1 MSIGAL
7 IEKFRVVALDRV
19 ERMNVHLVALE
30 RQPGDAAA
38 IEEILREIHT
48 LKGEAKMMGF
58 ADVNLVAHQ
67 TESVLMWA
75 ASERFFVS
83 GELIEVI
90 FEGMDIVRMLL
101 TKRTGAN
108 DEPIDLSGFVD
119 RVQARLLAAQ
129 QAKAD
134 PAQETPAP
142 VSPLASPGEQDVVV
156 GLDEES
162 DLLPMPATAPRLTK
176 TAERPS
182 SGEFKREGSGVHP
195 GALRLQTDN
204 TLRVSFDKLE
214 RLGDIAS
221 EVMLMGRRLEHQLG
235 TLVGLRGELHAWHQ
249 NAESLLPK
257 SQWGALREL
266 VHRIDSALGVAR
278 EESYMAGMRSGH
290 LDEEVRRL
298 RHVPLAQVISH
309 YPRAIRDLAHGQG
322 KRVRLVQDVG
332 DVEIDRAILS
342 ALSDP
347 LLHLVRNAVDHGL
360 ERPEERAA
368 AGKDAEGELFLG
380 VEYVGDSLKVVLRDD
395 GRGIEPERVKQRAV
409 ARGMMQPE
417 DAEKLTDQQAI
428 ALIFE
433 PGFTTKE
440 QVSDVSGR
448 GLGMDIV
455 LRQITSMGGVVE
467 VDSQVGQGTQFM
479 LLIPLS
485 SAVVMVLLVQ
495 LAERLFAIQA
505 KDVERVLRV
514 GPGDVVQLRRHKY
527 VRVDGTLVELVQW
540 YGLLGLGKQESASD
554 GEGVIALLVRKG
566 TRRQAVIVDAVV
578 GDREALQRPLGEFLQ
593 GLRMCRGV
601 VLTDE
606 GEVLPLLNIVELL
619 AAPGVGG
626 LPGPPSAFEMQEE
639 REAKPSW
646 STMER
651 ASGTIRTILVAED
664 SEVTRALVSGI
675 LRGLGYRVL
684 EARDGQE
691 AWEMVQA
698 HRLDLLMTDIQMPRL
713 DGLGLIRRV
722 RASEH
727 KELPAIVLSTLGSL
741 EDREQG
747 LQAGADAY
755 LVKLDFR
762 EQDLIAAVQRYLR
775 ET

>member
-7 IEKFRVVALDRV
+7 IEKFRGVALDRV

-30 RQPGDAAA
+30 RQPGDATA
-38 IEEILREIHT
+38 IAEILREIHT

-67 TESVLMWA
+67 AESVLIWA
-75 ASERFFVS
+75 GERGFHVNTSLF
-83 GELIEVI
+83 EVM
-90 FEGMDIVRMLL
+90 FEGLDLVRMLL

-108 DEPIDLSGFVD
+108 DEPIDLTGFVD
-119 RVQARLLAAQ
+119 RVQARLLEAQAASQ
-129 QAKAD
+129 GQAEGLSEDSSEVLELAK
-134 PAQETPAP
+134 PA
-142 VSPLASPGEQDVVV
+142 
-156 GLDEES
+156 
-162 DLLPMPATAPRLTK
+162 APRP
-176 TAERPS
+176 AARAQ
-182 SGEFKREGSGVHP
+182 GEFKREGSEVNP
-195 GALRLQTDN
+195 GILRLQTDN

-214 RLGDIAS
+214 RLSDVAS
-221 EVMLMGRRLEHQLG
+221 EVLLMGRRLEHQLG
-235 TLVGLRGELHAWHQ
+235 QVARIKAELHAWHQ
-249 NAESLLPK
+249 QVEALLPK
-257 SQWGALREL
+257 SQWSAAREL
-266 VHRIDSALGVAR
+266 VHRLDLALMMAR
-278 EESYMAGMRSGH
+278 EESYMAGTRAAH
-290 LDEEVRRL
+290 LDDEVRRL

-309 YPRAIRDLAHGQG
+309 YPRAIRDLAHSQG

-360 ERPEERAA
+360 EGPEERQR

-395 GRGIEPERVKQRAV
+395 GRGIDPERVKARAV
-409 ARGMMQPE
+409 ARGMLQPE
-417 DAEKLTDQQAI
+417 QAYKLTEQQAI

-433 PGFTTKE
+433 PGFSTKE
-440 QVSDVSGR
+440 EVSDVSGR

-467 VDSQVGQGTQFM
+467 VDSEVGRGTRFI

-485 SAVVMVLLVQ
+485 SAVVMVLLVRMG
-495 LAERLFAIQA
+495 ERVFAIPA

-514 GPGDVVQLRRHKY
+514 EADEVVSLRRHQY
-527 VRVDGTLVELVQW
+527 VRLDGVLVELVQW
-540 YGLLGLGKQESASD
+540 YGALGMRAPQRTDGALASM
-554 GEGVIALLVRKG
+554 IALVVRKG
-566 TRRQAVIVDAVV
+566 NRRQAVMVEQVL

-601 VLTDE
+601 VLTDD
-606 GEVLPLLNIVELL
+606 GEVLPLLNTVELL
-619 AAPGVGG
+619 AAPGVSG
-626 LPGPPSAFEMQEE
+626 LPGPPSSFELQEE
-639 REAKPSW
+639 QETRRASW
-646 STMER
+646 STLDR
-651 ASGTIRTILVAED
+651 GAQGAIRTILVAED

-698 HRLDLLMTDIQMPRL
+698 HRLDLLITDIQMPRL
-713 DGLGLIRRV
+713 DGLGLLRRV
-722 RASEH
+722 RASKVAEH
-727 KELPAIVLSTLGSL
+727 RELPAIILSTLGSL

-775 ET
+775 PR

>member
-1 MSIGAL
+1 
-7 IEKFRVVALDRV
+7 
-19 ERMNVHLVALE
+19 
-30 RQPGDAAA
+30 
-38 IEEILREIHT
+38 
-48 LKGEAKMMGF
+48 
-58 ADVNLVAHQ
+58 
-67 TESVLMWA
+67 
-75 ASERFFVS
+75 
-83 GELIEVI
+83 
-90 FEGMDIVRMLL
+90 
-101 TKRTGAN
+101 
-108 DEPIDLSGFVD
+108 
-119 RVQARLLAAQ
+119 
-129 QAKAD
+129 
-134 PAQETPAP
+134 
-142 VSPLASPGEQDVVV
+142 
-156 GLDEES
+156 
-162 DLLPMPATAPRLTK
+162 
-176 TAERPS
+176 
-182 SGEFKREGSGVHP
+182 
-195 GALRLQTDN
+195 
-204 TLRVSFDKLE
+204 VSFDKLE

-221 EVMLMGRRLEHQLG
+221 EVMLMGRRLDHQL
-235 TLVGLRGELHAWHQ
+235 TMLAGLKGELHAWHQ
-249 NAESLLPK
+249 NAETLLPK
-257 SQWGALREL
+257 SQWSALREL
-266 VHRIDSALGVAR
+266 MHRVDSALMVAR
-278 EESYMAGMRSGH
+278 EESYMGGVRSGH

-360 ERPEERAA
+360 ERPDERVT

-395 GRGIEPERVKQRAV
+395 GRGIDPERVKAKAV
-409 ARGMMQPE
+409 SRGMMQPE
-417 DAEKLTDQQAI
+417 DADKMSEQQAI

-433 PGFTTKE
+433 PGFSTKE
-440 QVSDVSGR
+440 EVSDVSGR

-467 VDSQVGQGTQFM
+467 VDSEVGRGTQFV

-495 LAERLFAIQA
+495 IAERLFAIQA

-514 GPGDVVQLRRHKY
+514 GAGDVVSLRRHKY
-527 VRVDGTLVELVQW
+527 VRVDGALVELVQW
-540 YGLLGLGKQESASD
+540 YTLLGLRAPQREEGASA
-554 GEGVIALLVRKG
+554 GAIALLIRKG
-566 TRRQAVIVDAVV
+566 TRRQAVVVDAVV

-619 AAPGVGG
+619 AAPGVSG
-626 LPGPPSAFEMQEE
+626 LPGPPSAFEVQEA
-639 REAKPSW
+639 REARPSW

-762 EQDLIAAVQRYLR
+762 EQDLIAAVQRYVR
-775 ET
+775 EA

>member
-7 IEKFRVVALDRV
+7 IEKFRGVALDRV

-30 RQPGDAAA
+30 RQPGDATA
-38 IEEILREIHT
+38 IAEILREIHT

-67 TESVLMWA
+67 AESVLIWA
-75 ASERFFVS
+75 GERGFHVNTSLF
-83 GELIEVI
+83 EVM
-90 FEGMDIVRMLL
+90 FEGLDLVRMLL

-108 DEPIDLSGFVD
+108 DEPIDLTGFVD
-119 RVQARLLAAQ
+119 RVQARLLEAQAASQ
-129 QAKAD
+129 GQAEGLSEDSSEVLELAK
-134 PAQETPAP
+134 PA
-142 VSPLASPGEQDVVV
+142 
-156 GLDEES
+156 
-162 DLLPMPATAPRLTK
+162 APRP
-176 TAERPS
+176 AARAQ
-182 SGEFKREGSGVHP
+182 GEFKREGSEVNP
-195 GALRLQTDN
+195 GILRLQTDN

-214 RLGDIAS
+214 RLSDVAS
-221 EVMLMGRRLEHQLG
+221 EVLLMGRRLEHQLG
-235 TLVGLRGELHAWHQ
+235 QVARIKAELHAWHQ
-249 NAESLLPK
+249 QVEALLPK
-257 SQWGALREL
+257 SQWSAAREL
-266 VHRIDSALGVAR
+266 VHRLDLALMMAR
-278 EESYMAGMRSGH
+278 EESYMAGTRAAH
-290 LDEEVRRL
+290 LDDEVRRL

-309 YPRAIRDLAHGQG
+309 YPRAIRDLAHSQG

-360 ERPEERAA
+360 EGPEERQR

-395 GRGIEPERVKQRAV
+395 GRGIDPERVKARAV
-409 ARGMMQPE
+409 ARGMLQPE
-417 DAEKLTDQQAI
+417 QAYKLTEQQAI

-433 PGFTTKE
+433 PGFSTKE
-440 QVSDVSGR
+440 EVSDVSGR

-467 VDSQVGQGTQFM
+467 VDSEVGRGTRFI

-485 SAVVMVLLVQ
+485 SAVVMVLLVRMG
-495 LAERLFAIQA
+495 ERVFAIPA

-514 GPGDVVQLRRHKY
+514 EADEVVSLRRHQY
-527 VRVDGTLVELVQW
+527 VRLDGVLVELVQW
-540 YGLLGLGKQESASD
+540 YGPLGMRAPQRTDGALASM
-554 GEGVIALLVRKG
+554 IALVVRKG
-566 TRRQAVIVDAVV
+566 NRRQAVMVEQVL

-601 VLTDE
+601 VLTDD
-606 GEVLPLLNIVELL
+606 GEVLPLLNTVELL
-619 AAPGVGG
+619 AAPGVSG
-626 LPGPPSAFEMQEE
+626 LPGPPSSFELQEE
-639 REAKPSW
+639 QETRRASW
-646 STMER
+646 STLDR
-651 ASGTIRTILVAED
+651 GAQGAIRTILVAED

-698 HRLDLLMTDIQMPRL
+698 HRLDLLITDIQMPRL
-713 DGLGLIRRV
+713 DGLGLLRRV
-722 RASEH
+722 RASKVAEH
-727 KELPAIVLSTLGSL
+727 RELPAIILSTLGSL

-775 ET
+775 PR